1 MSRYNHRNKWTQRDY
16 IIRTLSVIFLIA
28 IFVLFMPKESV
39 RTYYYHEGGVWDYPT
54 LIAEDSFP
62 VLKSKEQLAR
72 EKDSVIHDYEPYF
85 LYDKS
90 VMDSAVQ
97 NW

>member
-54 LIAEDSFP
+54 LIA
-62 VLKSKEQLAR
+62 
-72 EKDSVIHDYEPYF
+72 
-85 LYDKS
+85 
-90 VMDSAVQ
+90 
-97 NW
+97 